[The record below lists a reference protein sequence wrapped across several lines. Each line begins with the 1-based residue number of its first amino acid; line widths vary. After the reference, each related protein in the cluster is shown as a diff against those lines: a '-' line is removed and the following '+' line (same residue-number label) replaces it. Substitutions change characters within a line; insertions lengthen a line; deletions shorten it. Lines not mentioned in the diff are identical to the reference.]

1 MHATLAA
8 HFPRIIKVAARV
20 ACMVSLAR
28 FLRSFVRFT
37 KPFLPFLW
45 FILGL
50 LNELIIALIIQEF
63 PFKISDLWN

>member
-1 MHATLAA
+1 
-8 HFPRIIKVAARV
+8 
-20 ACMVSLAR
+20 MVPFAR

-50 LNELIIALIIQEF
+50 LNELVIALIIQEF
-63 PFKISDLWN
+63 PFKISDLWK